1 MGISLITLA
10 AKYWWVV
17 AIAALLV
24 ALKVQDARLRNS
36 LAASAALKSEIATM
50 IAQNHSLKSASD
62 ECNQR
67 VDQLHQDGQALQ
79 AGLDAATRRADAIAA
94 EGVQAATD
102 TMAHLPMG
110 DCESIMRYGH
120 QEAAGFKW

>member
-1 MGISLITLA
+1 MGISLISIA

-17 AIAALLV
+17 AIAVLAI
-24 ALKVQDARLRNS
+24 ALKIQDARLRSS
-36 LAASAALKSEIATM
+36 LAASAAMKSEIATM
-50 IAQNHSLKSASD
+50 TAQNHALKSASD

-67 VDQLHQDGQALQ
+67 VDQLHKDGQALQ
-79 AGLDAATRRADAIAA
+79 AGLDAATHRADAIAA
-94 EGVQAATD
+94 EGVRAAAD
-102 TMAHLPMG
+102 TMAHLPTG

>member
-1 MGISLITLA
+1 MAISLISIA
-10 AKYWWVV
+10 AKYWWVA
-17 AIAALLV
+17 AIAALLI
-24 ALKVQDARLRNS
+24 ALKVQDARLRS
-36 LAASAALKSEIATM
+36 ALSESASMKSEIATM
-50 IAQNHSLKSASD
+50 TMQNHSLKSASD
-62 ECNQR
+62 ECNLR
-67 VDQLHQDGQALQ
+67 VDQLQKDGQALQ

-102 TMAHLPMG
+102 TMAHLPTG

>member
-24 ALKVQDARLRNS
+24 ALKVQDARLHS
-36 LAASAALKSEIATM
+36 ALAASAAMKSEIATM
-50 IAQNHSLKSASD
+50 TAQNHSLKSASD

-67 VDQLHQDGQALQ
+67 VDQLQKDGQALQ

-102 TMAHLPMG
+102 TMAHLPTG

>member
-1 MGISLITLA
+1 MIVSLISLVGR
-10 AKYWWVV
+10 YWWIV
-17 AIAALLV
+17 AIAALGV
-24 ALKVQDARLRNS
+24 ALKVQDARLKS
-36 LAASAALKSEIATM
+36 ALTASASMQSEITTM
-50 IAQNHSLKSASD
+50 TAQNHSLKSASD

-67 VDQLHQDGQALQ
+67 VDQLQKDSQALQ

-102 TMAHLPMG
+102 TLAHLPTG